1 MERLLFLTVLLLL
14 ALSGCLNIIG
24 EKTQDVSEVEVEN
37 VLLDTLW
44 ELQSFGPIGA
54 EESVLPDT
62 KVMIQFGKDNKITGS
77 GGCNSYFTSYEIGSD
92 NTVSFGLIGSTMM
105 FCEGIMEQE
114 DQYFKAL
121 ESASTFIV
129 DQNSLQLFY
138 DDGRGVL
145 NFAVAEN

>member
-1 MERLLFLTVLLLL
+1 MEKLLFLTVLLLL

-24 EKTQDVSEVEVEN
+24 EKTQDVSEVAVEN

-44 ELQSFGPIGA
+44 ELHSFGPIGA
-54 EESVLPDT
+54 EETALPET
-62 KVMIQFGKDNKITGS
+62 KVTLQFGLDDRITGT
-77 GGCNSYFTSYEIGSD
+77 GGCNRYFASYDIGAG
-92 NTVSFGLIGSTMM
+92 NTLSVGLMGSTQMY
-105 FCEGIMEQE
+105 CEGSMEQE
-114 DQYFKAL
+114 YQYFKAL

-145 NFAVAEN
+145 NFAVTEN